1 MNPVTKAVSTAR
13 ILEPVEMKFPNIPVL
28 LASIAVTS
36 GCVTSHPQSA
46 AEFRTAVPGAF
57 MATVEKY
64 EVQQPF
70 HKVAERFQKMA
81 PRCLDVSV
89 KTVSQSTTS
98 YQVIVTDY
106 KPTVI
111 VQQDRAELHVQ
122 QHFAQGVMTVTEE
135 PPGGYYLM
143 VFDAIKMDANR
154 TRIEYYG
161 PSAGQDAM
169 IKAIKGWASGSNV
182 GCPDLTA

>member
-1 MNPVTKAVSTAR
+1 
-13 ILEPVEMKFPNIPVL
+13 MKFPSTITL
-28 LASIAVTS
+28 LLSIAVTS

-57 MATVEKY
+57 MAKVEKY

-70 HKVAERFQKMA
+70 HKVAERFRKMA
-81 PRCLDVSV
+81 PRCLNVSV

-98 YQVIVTDY
+98 YQVIVADY

-111 VQQDRAELHVQ
+111 VHQDRAELHVQ
-122 QHFAQGVMTVTEE
+122 QHFSQGVVTVTEE

-143 VFDAIKMDANR
+143 VFDAIKMDPNT

-161 PSAGQDAM
+161 PSKGQETM
-169 IKAIKGWASGSNV
+169 VNAIKGWASGNNV

>member
-1 MNPVTKAVSTAR
+1 MR
-13 ILEPVEMKFPNIPVL
+13 IASKLNVL
-28 LASIAVTS
+28 LCIIFLT
-36 GCVTSHPQSA
+36 GCVTSHPQTA

-57 MATVEKY
+57 LAKVDKY
-64 EVQQPF
+64 EVSEPY
-70 HKVAERFQKMA
+70 HKVASRIKKMA
-81 PRCLDVSV
+81 PKCLNVTI

-111 VQQDRAELHVQ
+111 VGKDRAELHL
-122 QHFAQGVMTVTEE
+122 QHHHRQGVMKITEE
-135 PPGGYYLM
+135 PDGGYYLM
-143 VFDAIKMDANR
+143 VFDAIKLDGGN

-161 PSAGQDAM
+161 PSVGHETI
-169 IKAIKGWASGSNV
+169 IKAVKGWANGVNV